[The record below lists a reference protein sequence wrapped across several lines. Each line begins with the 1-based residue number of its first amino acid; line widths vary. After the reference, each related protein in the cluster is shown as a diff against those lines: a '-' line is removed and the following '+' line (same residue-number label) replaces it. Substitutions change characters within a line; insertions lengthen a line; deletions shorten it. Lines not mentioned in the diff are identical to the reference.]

1 MPEINCNKIVFVI
14 IEVAKY
20 IYNIIDIKLYAVW
33 IIDKIKFINI
43 KTNTFYFYCIK
54 IIWIQFITN
63 KKLNSKSFIRIY

>member
-43 KTNTFYFYCIK
+43 KTNIYYFYWIK
-54 IIWIQFITN
+54 IIWIQFIIN
-63 KKLNSKSFIRIY
+63 KKLNSKSFIHIY